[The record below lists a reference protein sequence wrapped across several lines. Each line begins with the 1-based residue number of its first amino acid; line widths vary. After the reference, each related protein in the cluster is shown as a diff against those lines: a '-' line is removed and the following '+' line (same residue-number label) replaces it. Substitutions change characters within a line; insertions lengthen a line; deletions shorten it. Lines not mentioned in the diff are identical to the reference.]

1 MGKKYLAEKKK
12 KKKSAMG
19 GVVVLVILA
28 FIFVFIIA
36 KFALTNNVEDT
47 FSGAPSHD
55 DVYTIAKEYVKP
67 TLKSADASF
76 SDSEYEFGKE
86 QDSVY
91 VIKSHVDL
99 GGGQRT
105 NFQIT
110 LRFHGGAKN
119 DQRNWEVL
127 NLNED

>member
-1 MGKKYLAEKKK
+1 M
-12 KKKSAMG
+12 S
-19 GVVVLVILA
+19 GVAVLVILGLI
-28 FIFVFIIA
+28 FIFIVA
-36 KFALTNNVEDT
+36 RFALTNNVADT

-55 DVYTIAKEYVKP
+55 DVYSIAKDYVRP
-67 TLKSADASF
+67 TLKSSDISF

-91 VIKSHVDL
+91 VIKSHADL
-99 GGGQRT
+99 GSGQRT
-105 NFQIT
+105 NFEIT